1 MLLQIFIKTGEY
13 RDREGGYDGDDGYF
27 DSVLVPYEK
36 IDAVLTEMV
45 YDDYFRGHD
54 IAKEDIAK
62 VKVCLRK
69 FISELDM
76 DIYER
81 YREQLEEYFTE
92 NPEEI

>member
-13 RDREGGYDGDDGYF
+13 RDRDGGYDGDEGYF

-36 IDAVLTEMV
+36 IDAVLTDMV
-45 YDDYFRGHD
+45 YDDYFLGQK
-54 IAKEDIAK
+54 IGKEDIAK
-62 VKVCLRK
+62 VKEGLRK

-81 YREQLEEYFTE
+81 YRERLEEYFSE